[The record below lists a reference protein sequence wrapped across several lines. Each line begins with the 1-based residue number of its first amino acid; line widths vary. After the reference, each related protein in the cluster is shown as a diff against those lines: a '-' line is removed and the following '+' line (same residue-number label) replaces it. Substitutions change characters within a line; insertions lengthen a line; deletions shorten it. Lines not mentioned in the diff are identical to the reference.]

1 MHPRLPC
8 LLLLALAGCSRGPDA
23 TATLLADVR
32 QRLAAR
38 EGRLTS
44 YQLAGTA
51 REGTHSLPFTFAY
64 RAPQR
69 MRGTLGTPPA
79 SRTFAW
85 NGERLFER
93 LDAERRFTTFRDE
106 LTPEQR
112 VGFLTQVFSPFVPEG
127 FRAPL
132 LPAQGVGVRR
142 ASHPRAPEAVELTVR
157 PTQGLEFTYVLRW
170 PSLDFVAKR
179 IQEGGHH
186 TEIRVEE
193 EQCEQ
198 QLALCVP
205 RRLTQWTDGQHV
217 AETTLSR
224 VELNP
229 PLPADGFTLTPP
241 EGYEVQTRTLVETA
255 TP

>member
-1 MHPRLPC
+1 MHLRLPC

-51 REGTHSLPFTFAY
+51 HEGAQTLAFTFAY

-69 MRGTLGTPPA
+69 MRGTLGPPPA

-85 NGERLFER
+85 NGEQLFER
-93 LDAERRFTTFRDE
+93 LDAEKRFTTFRDE
-106 LTPEQR
+106 LKPEQR
-112 VGFLTQVFSPFVPEG
+112 AGLLTQLFSPFVPEG

-132 LPAQGVGVRR
+132 LPSQGVGVRR

-157 PTQGLEFTYVLRW
+157 PTPEVEFTYVLRW

-179 IQEGGHH
+179 IHEGTRR

-193 EQCEQ
+193 EQCAPE
-198 QLALCVP
+198 LALCVP
-205 RRLTQWTDGQHV
+205 RRLTQWADGQQV
-217 AETTLSR
+217 AQTTLSR

-229 PLPADGFTLTPP
+229 ALPADGFTLTPP
-241 EGYEVQTRTLVETA
+241 EGYEVQSRTLVETA
-255 TP
+255 SP